1 MESNIRLL
9 VLTNMYPSGSQQK
22 GVFVKELV
30 DCVRLD
36 KRIGQVSVFNIDW
49 VRTSFLKYIL
59 SVFTLFYAL
68 RKQKVDVINVHY
80 GLSFVPLFFLLPY
93 IWHKRIKVVSTFHGS
108 DLMGIKIVNI
118 ISNLA
123 ILFSN
128 QSIIVSKCM
137 IDYIWAFQRND
148 VKVVSCGVDAIFKY
162 VDRPK
167 WGRHD
172 KIKIIFPSSPS
183 RPEKNYHLFRDVVER
198 LMLKRID
205 VEEICFENLSR
216 IQVFNAL
223 SDANILFL
231 SSLRE
236 GSPQV
241 VKEAVLTGLPVISTD
256 VGDVADILA
265 GIPEHQAFISS
276 NPDDIVEWILTNFIG
291 LSLEKSLVDIKFKKY
306 SNLVLPKLVVD
317 ILYNTVSFKKC

>member
-1 MESNIRLL
+1 MKSKIKLL
-9 VLTNMYPSGSQQK
+9 VLTNMYPSGSHQK

-30 DCVRLD
+30 ECVILD
-36 KRIGQVSVFNIDW
+36 QRIDQVSVFNIDE
-49 VRTSFLKYIL
+49 VRSSFLKYIL
-59 SVFTLFYAL
+59 SVFSLFYAL
-68 RKQKVDVINVHY
+68 KRQKVDVINVHY

-93 IWHKRIKVVSTFHGS
+93 IWFNRIKVVSTFHGS
-108 DLMGIKIVNI
+108 DLMGIKLVNI

-123 ILFSN
+123 IFFSN

-137 IDYIWAFQRND
+137 IDYIWTFQRND
-148 VKVVSCGVDAIFKY
+148 VRVVSCGVDAIFKY

-167 WGRHD
+167 WDRCH
-172 KIKIIFPSSPS
+172 KLTVIFPSSPS

-198 LMLKRID
+198 LMLKRVD

-216 IQVFNAL
+216 IQIFNAL

-256 VGDVADILA
+256 VGDVVDILA

-291 LSLEKSLVDIKFKKY
+291 LSIEKSLVDIKCKKY
-306 SNLVLPKLVVD
+306 SNLVLSTLFVD
-317 ILYNTVSFKKC
+317 ILYHTVNFKKC